1 MAKLK
6 NSRAAKRGGRLKT
19 ALLGVCALVALALF
33 CLSVWVWQVAQ
44 SVELDVG
51 RITNAGQTLHLY
63 DGSGEQIAS
72 LHGAEDRTAVSL
84 EEIPQHVRNAFL
96 AVEDVR
102 FYSHSGIDIKRIF
115 GALLADLRSGSL
127 EQGASTITQQLIK
140 LSHLTSEKTLE
151 RKVQEAILALELEAQ
166 YSKDEILEMYLNYV
180 YFGGGAYGI
189 ESAAWRYF
197 GIHASELTV
206 AQGALLA
213 GIVKSPSN
221 YAPHLDPEAS
231 VKRRDLVLSLMA
243 ENGFLTEEE
252 AQEAMAEPLVLNEQ
266 ADTGYDHGYYVDAAL
281 DEACE
286 LLGLDRE
293 GLYSGGYR
301 VYTYLDTELQELCE
315 ALFEDP
321 SLFPEDAADGEPV
334 QAALTVIDPE
344 SFGVTALLG
353 GRSYDVQRGFNRA
366 TDMRRQPGSTIKPV
380 LVYAPAIDRF
390 GYTAASVMLDEPT
403 DFGGYQPQN
412 YGNKYY
418 GLVTLREAMLRSLN
432 VPAVKLLSNIGVRTG
447 KTFAER
453 LGISFDPADNS
464 LSLALGGFTYGV
476 SPLSLC
482 GAYASFAAGGLYES
496 PCFVQKITDSQGVV
510 LYERTPNP
518 QRVMDERTAFL
529 LTSMMQSCVTSGTGR
544 RLNTGIPLAG
554 KTGTTGMTAGTGNKD
569 IWTTAYNPDYCAV
582 VWMGFDDTDAQHSL
596 PSDAT
601 GGTYPAELL
610 SALFDA
616 LYPSKTA
623 APAFEVPEGIVEV
636 RLDGASLEEGV
647 AVLANAM
654 TPADSVVTEYFTQDT
669 VPTETTKYWAVPS
682 SVKKV
687 SLSLN
692 EQGRPVVS
700 FGPPQAFVR
709 YRIYRAAGGGEPV
722 LIAELPGD
730 MGRIDYEDNSAPYG
744 VVCQY
749 YVQPVHPEMT
759 LAGEP
764 VTGPSTASAS
774 ILPQALAAQLW

>member
-1 MAKLK
+1 
-6 NSRAAKRGGRLKT
+6 
-19 ALLGVCALVALALF
+19 
-33 CLSVWVWQVAQ
+33 
-44 SVELDVG
+44 
-51 RITNAGQTLHLY
+51 
-63 DGSGEQIAS
+63 
-72 LHGAEDRTAVSL
+72 
-84 EEIPQHVRNAFL
+84 
-96 AVEDVR
+96 
-102 FYSHSGIDIKRIF
+102 
-115 GALLADLRSGSL
+115 
-127 EQGASTITQQLIK
+127 
-140 LSHLTSEKTLE
+140 
-151 RKVQEAILALELEAQ
+151 
-166 YSKDEILEMYLNYV
+166 
-180 YFGGGAYGI
+180 
-189 ESAAWRYF
+189 
-197 GIHASELTV
+197 
-206 AQGALLA
+206 
-213 GIVKSPSN
+213 
-221 YAPHLDPEAS
+221 
-231 VKRRDLVLSLMA
+231 
-243 ENGFLTEEE
+243 
-252 AQEAMAEPLVLNEQ
+252 
-266 ADTGYDHGYYVDAAL
+266 
-281 DEACE
+281 
-286 LLGLDRE
+286 
-293 GLYSGGYR
+293 
-301 VYTYLDTELQELCE
+301 
-315 ALFEDP
+315 
-321 SLFPEDAADGEPV
+321 
-334 QAALTVIDPE
+334 
-344 SFGVTALLG
+344 
-353 GRSYDVQRGFNRA
+353 
-366 TDMRRQPGSTIKPV
+366 
-380 LVYAPAIDRF
+380 
-390 GYTAASVMLDEPT
+390 
-403 DFGGYQPQN
+403 
-412 YGNKYY
+412 
-418 GLVTLREAMLRSLN
+418 
-432 VPAVKLLSNIGVRTG
+432 
-447 KTFAER
+447 
-453 LGISFDPADNS
+453 
-464 LSLALGGFTYGV
+464 
-476 SPLSLC
+476 
-482 GAYASFAAGGLYES
+482 
-496 PCFVQKITDSQGVV
+496 
-510 LYERTPNP
+510 
-518 QRVMDERTAFL
+518 
-529 LTSMMQSCVTSGTGR
+529 
-544 RLNTGIPLAG
+544 
-554 KTGTTGMTAGTGNKD
+554 MTAGTGNKD

>member
-1 MAKLK
+1 
-6 NSRAAKRGGRLKT
+6 
-19 ALLGVCALVALALF
+19 
-33 CLSVWVWQVAQ
+33 
-44 SVELDVG
+44 
-51 RITNAGQTLHLY
+51 
-63 DGSGEQIAS
+63 
-72 LHGAEDRTAVSL
+72 
-84 EEIPQHVRNAFL
+84 
-96 AVEDVR
+96 
-102 FYSHSGIDIKRIF
+102 
-115 GALLADLRSGSL
+115 
-127 EQGASTITQQLIK
+127 
-140 LSHLTSEKTLE
+140 
-151 RKVQEAILALELEAQ
+151 
-166 YSKDEILEMYLNYV
+166 
-180 YFGGGAYGI
+180 
-189 ESAAWRYF
+189 
-197 GIHASELTV
+197 
-206 AQGALLA
+206 
-213 GIVKSPSN
+213 
-221 YAPHLDPEAS
+221 
-231 VKRRDLVLSLMA
+231 MA

-353 GRSYDVQRGFNRA
+353 GRSYDVQRGFNRV

-569 IWTTAYNPDYCAV
+569 IWTAAYNPDYCAV

-687 SLSLN
+687 GLSLN

-700 FGPPQAFVR
+700 FDPPQAFVR
-709 YRIYRAAGGGEPV
+709 YRIYRAAG
-722 LIAELPGD
+722 
-730 MGRIDYEDNSAPYG
+730 
-744 VVCQY
+744 
-749 YVQPVHPEMT
+749 
-759 LAGEP
+759 
-764 VTGPSTASAS
+764 
-774 ILPQALAAQLW
+774 AANRF

>member
-453 LGISFDPADNS
+453 LAF
-464 LSLALGGFTYGV
+464 
-476 SPLSLC
+476 PLTR
-482 GAYASFAAGGLYES
+482 
-496 PCFVQKITDSQGVV
+496 PT
-510 LYERTPNP
+510 
-518 QRVMDERTAFL
+518 TAFPW
-529 LTSMMQSCVTSGTGR
+529 
-544 RLNTGIPLAG
+544 RLVG
-554 KTGTTGMTAGTGNKD
+554 
-569 IWTTAYNPDYCAV
+569 
-582 VWMGFDDTDAQHSL
+582 SL
-596 PSDAT
+596 M
-601 GGTYPAELL
+601 
-610 SALFDA
+610 
-616 LYPSKTA
+616 
-623 APAFEVPEGIVEV
+623 
-636 RLDGASLEEGV
+636 ASLLFRSAGPT
-647 AVLANAM
+647 LPLP
-654 TPADSVVTEYFTQDT
+654 PAGCTSPPALCRKSQTARALCFT
-669 VPTETTKYWAVPS
+669 
-682 SVKKV
+682 
-687 SLSLN
+687 
-692 EQGRPVVS
+692 
-700 FGPPQAFVR
+700 
-709 YRIYRAAGGGEPV
+709 
-722 LIAELPGD
+722 
-730 MGRIDYEDNSAPYG
+730 SAP
-744 VVCQY
+744 Q
-749 YVQPVHPEMT
+749 T
-759 LAGEP
+759 
-764 VTGPSTASAS
+764 PSGSWTSAR
-774 ILPQALAAQLW
+774 PFF

>member
-19 ALLGVCALVALALF
+19 ALLGVCALAALALF

-84 EEIPQHVRNAFL
+84 EEMPQHVRNAFL

-243 ENGFLTEEE
+243 ENGFLTEEK

-286 LLGLDRE
+286 LLGLDRD

-569 IWTTAYNPDYCAV
+569 IWTAAYNPDYCAV
-582 VWMGFDDTDAQHSL
+582 VWMGFDGTDAQHSL

-687 SLSLN
+687 GLSLN

-700 FGPPQAFVR
+700 FDPPQAFVR

-730 MGRIDYEDNSAPYG
+730 MGRIDYEDNGAPYG

-774 ILPQALAAQLW
+774 ILPQAFAEQLW

>member
-243 ENGFLTEEE
+243 ENGFLTEEK

-286 LLGLDRE
+286 LLDLDRE

-569 IWTTAYNPDYCAV
+569 IWTAAYNPDYCAV

-687 SLSLN
+687 GLSLN
-692 EQGRPVVS
+692 EHGRPVVS
-700 FGPPQAFVR
+700 FDPPQAFVR